1 MTQHEQSKHFCMKCG
16 YQLVGPPLPTRCS
29 ECGYPIVYQARWR
42 EGELHLA
49 GPTIVWPVA
58 KRFVLATALLFFS
71 VVVSILCYSDVL
83 LQMKLVGFSTAR
95 WVFFPFFIVAPI
107 VTMLWQTSINGPGSD
122 LWSLHRQASFR
133 KWVLPCGAWFW
144 IVAYLFVVDLTNGAN
159 PTNANSLNTKQV
171 TAQWHDVVTLALV
184 PALVGWLI
192 VLLHLARVSLYLRNE
207 LPHRVWMFVAWL
219 FGLGGLIILVVS
231 SVRNSVEYFE
241 IMLWLFTMI
250 LFFIGTLISVL
261 VTWDMVNCL
270 THSYENMAREE
281 RLEKQNSQRYSA
293 PK

>member
-1 MTQHEQSKHFCMKCG
+1 MD
-16 YQLVGPPLPTRCS
+16 LV
-29 ECGYPIVYQARWR
+29 
-42 EGELHLA
+42 
-49 GPTIVWPVA
+49 
-58 KRFVLATALLFFS
+58 
-71 VVVSILCYSDVL
+71 
-83 LQMKLVGFSTAR
+83 LV
-95 WVFFPFFIVAPI
+95 
-107 VTMLWQTSINGPGSD
+107 
-122 LWSLHRQASFR
+122 
-133 KWVLPCGAWFW
+133 
-144 IVAYLFVVDLTNGAN
+144 YLFVVDLTNSAN
-159 PTNANSLNTKQV
+159 LTNANSLNTKQV
-171 TAQWHDVVTLALV
+171 TAQWHDVVTLALG
-184 PALVGWLI
+184 PALFGWLI

>member
-1 MTQHEQSKHFCMKCG
+1 M
-16 YQLVGPPLPTRCS
+16 
-29 ECGYPIVYQARWR
+29 YQARWR

-270 THSYENMAREE
+270 THSYENMARGE
-281 RLEKQNSQRYSA
+281 RLEKQNSGRYSA

>member
-95 WVFFPFFIVAPI
+95 WEACHNFQLEKDRASKHISCCLEFQRASTHHESVHQY
-107 VTMLWQTSINGPGSD
+107 LWQVPR
-122 LWSLHRQASFR
+122 LVWR
-133 KWVLPCGAWFW
+133 PC
-144 IVAYLFVVDLTNGAN
+144 VAIH
-159 PTNANSLNTKQV
+159 QV
-171 TAQWHDVVTLALV
+171 AHD
-184 PALVGWLI
+184 
-192 VLLHLARVSLYLRNE
+192 
-207 LPHRVWMFVAWL
+207 
-219 FGLGGLIILVVS
+219 
-231 SVRNSVEYFE
+231 
-241 IMLWLFTMI
+241 
-250 LFFIGTLISVL
+250 
-261 VTWDMVNCL
+261 
-270 THSYENMAREE
+270 
-281 RLEKQNSQRYSA
+281 
-293 PK
+293 